1 MPVGHRPRWSRL
13 SIVLVNCTVV
23 DAEREAPLADA
34 GVWIREGLIA
44 SVGNAD
50 EALREARDDCPEVV
64 DLDGAYLL
72 PGLVNMHTHLSDP
85 SRETG
90 RETPVDFAIRMTG
103 NAGRTVEGGIT
114 TVRLVAEPHG
124 ADFALRRAIRA
135 GDIVGPRIFTAGRA
149 LVCTGGHGFAAAGT
163 VEADGAD
170 GFRQATR
177 AQLREGADLIKVM
190 ISGGIAGEHEGIDT
204 PQLKTDELRA
214 VIEVAH
220 DWGRKVTAHAGPA
233 RVIAEAVACGLDC
246 VEHGYQLTDDV
257 IETMAARGTMLVP
270 TILVTRCEQYYR
282 DVGAPE
288 WMIERALGAG
298 AAHWRGLES
307 AVAHG
312 LPIAVGTDMLP
323 AEPQDET
330 TATVRELEHYVQ
342 AGMSP
347 RGALAAAT
355 TNPAAWLGLTERLGT
370 IAAGKWADLIAVGDD
385 PLSDISALRRLRLVV
400 AGGRI
405 VRDARTV
412 AGGNGRSG
420 AAGR

>member
-1 MPVGHRPRWSRL
+1 L

-23 DAEREAPLADA
+23 DAERDGPLADA
-34 GVWIREGLIA
+34 GVWIRDGVIA
-44 SVGNAD
+44 STGHAD
-50 EALREARDDCPEVV
+50 DVLGEARGDGEPEVV
-64 DLDGAYLL
+64 DLDGACLV

-90 RETPVDFAIRMTG
+90 REAPVDFAIRM
-103 NAGRTVEGGIT
+103 AGHAARTVEAGIT

-135 GDIVGPRIFTAGRA
+135 GDIIGPRIYTAGQA
-149 LVCTGGHGFAAAGT
+149 LICTGGHGFGAAGT

-177 AQLREGADLIKVM
+177 AQLRAGADLIKVM

-204 PQLKTDELRA
+204 PQLKPDELRA
-214 VIEVAH
+214 VVEVAH
-220 DWGRKVTAHAGPA
+220 DWGRRVTAHAGPA
-233 RVIAEAVACGLDC
+233 PAIAEALECGLDC

-257 IETMAARGTMLVP
+257 IETMAGRGTMLVP
-270 TILVTRCEQYYR
+270 TILVTRCERYYR

-298 AAHWRGLES
+298 AAHWRALES
-307 AVAHG
+307 AIAHG
-312 LPIAVGTDMLP
+312 VPIAVGTDMLP
-323 AEPQDET
+323 AEPHDET
-330 TATVRELEHYVQ
+330 TATVRELEHYVD

-347 RGALAAAT
+347 RAALAAAT
-355 TNPAAWLGLTERLGT
+355 TNPAAWLGVTEHLGT
-370 IAAGKWADLIAVGDD
+370 VTPGKWADLIAVAGD
-385 PLSDISALRRLRLVV
+385 PLSDISALRRLRLVI

-405 VRDARTV
+405 VQRV
-412 AGGNGRSG
+412 A
-420 AAGR
+420 